1 MSARASSVV
10 IPSDLAFL
18 VREGL
23 TRQGQ
28 KELPSKFLYD
38 ALGSALFDVICLLP
52 EYGLTRAEE
61 RILSHHA
68 ADIVKHLP
76 PSVAVA
82 ELGSGTGKKTR
93 LLLEAL
99 CRKQMVSYYPIEISS
114 SALANC
120 ARELND
126 MRCLSVVGL
135 EREYLDGLL
144 EVAARRGEGQQ
155 LLVLFLG
162 STIGNFDQGANIAF
176 LKRLR
181 GILWEGDYLLL
192 GADLVKN
199 VDTMLAAYDDALGV
213 TAAFNLN
220 MLTRVNRELD
230 ANFVLNQFAHEAV
243 FNPQTHSIEMH
254 LRSQV
259 DQTVTIPGADIVV
272 DFAAGESIHTET
284 CHKFSQG
291 ELQLLAKD
299 AGFRSASTW
308 LDGEWP
314 FAENL
319 WVAA

>member
-230 ANFVLNQFAHEAV
+230 ANFVLNQFAHEAI

-259 DQTVTIPGADIVV
+259 DQTVTIPGADVVV
-272 DFAAGESIHTET
+272 DFAGGESIHTET

-308 LDGEWP
+308 LDAEWP

>member
-1 MSARASSVV
+1 VSSRASSVV
-10 IPSDLAFL
+10 IPSDFAFL

-23 TRQGQ
+23 TRPGQ

-38 ALGSALFDVICLLP
+38 QLGSALFDVICLLP

-61 RILSHHA
+61 RILARHA
-68 ADIVKHLP
+68 GDIVKHLP
-76 PSVAVA
+76 RSVAVA

-99 CRKQMVSYYPIEISS
+99 CRRQTVSYYPIEISS

-126 MRCLSVVGL
+126 MRCLTVVGL

-144 EVAARRGEGQQ
+144 EAAARRGEAQH

-162 STIGNFDQGANIAF
+162 STLGNFDSGANLTF
-176 LKRLR
+176 LKQLR
-181 GILWEGDYLLL
+181 QILWEGDFLLL
-192 GADLVKN
+192 GADLEKN
-199 VDTMLAAYDDALGV
+199 VDMMSAAYDDSLGV

-220 MLTRVNRELD
+220 LLTRINRELD
-230 ANFVLNQFAHEAV
+230 ADFVLKQFAHEAI
-243 FNPQTHSIEMH
+243 FNRDTHSIEMH
-254 LRSQV
+254 LRSKADQV
-259 DQTVTIPGADIVV
+259 VRLPGADLTV
-272 DFAAGESIHTET
+272 DFTSGETIHTET
-284 CHKFSQG
+284 CHKFSLD
-291 ELQLLAKD
+291 ELRSLAQ
-299 AGFRSASTW
+299 ASGFRPANTW
-308 LDGEWP
+308 LDSEWP

>member
-10 IPSDLAFL
+10 IPSDLALL

-23 TRQGQ
+23 TRPGQ

-38 ALGSALFDVICLLP
+38 QLGSALFDVICLLP

-68 ADIVKHLP
+68 TDIVKHLP
-76 PSVAVA
+76 NSIAVA
-82 ELGSGTGKKTR
+82 ELGSGAGKKTR

-99 CRKQMVSYYPIEISS
+99 CRRQTVSYYPIEISS

-126 MRCLSVVGL
+126 MRCLTVVGL
-135 EREYLDGLL
+135 EREYVDGLL
-144 EVAARRGEGQQ
+144 EVAARRGEDQH

-162 STIGNFDQGANIAF
+162 STIGNFDLGANITF
-176 LKRLR
+176 LKQVRQV
-181 GILWEGDYLLL
+181 LWEGDFLLL
-192 GADLVKN
+192 GADLEKN
-199 VDTMLAAYDDALGV
+199 VDTMLAGYDDSLGV

-220 MLTRVNRELD
+220 LLTRINRELD
-230 ANFVLNQFAHEAV
+230 ANFELKQFAHEAI
-243 FNPQTHSIEMH
+243 FNERTHSIEMH
-254 LRSQV
+254 LRSKINQV
-259 DQTVTIPGADIVV
+259 VRLPGADLIV
-272 DFAAGESIHTET
+272 DFASGESIHTET
-284 CHKFSQG
+284 CHKFSLDELRPLAQG
-291 ELQLLAKD
+291 S
-299 AGFRSASTW
+299 GFRPANTW
-308 LDGEWP
+308 LDSEWP